1 MFKEAVSSERLFH
14 FPEKRFYCKAS
25 RRCNGFLGS
34 GQYSWRTRREPGA
47 VARSY
52 FLLCFSNKYHQFLW
66 LLRDPSDTSDICERL
81 QQVILGLGFFFFFP
95 SLPSDHAQRRSIA
108 LWGWLYWGKG
118 SLFVVSTGDESRDWQ
133 AFDSVVL
140 KSSTGDWRWSLDNIR
155 WPLRAAET
163 IGLCGAALLLLR

>member
-81 QQVILGLGFFFFFP
+81 QQVILGLGFFFF
-95 SLPSDHAQRRSIA
+95 SLP
-108 LWGWLYWGKG
+108 
-118 SLFVVSTGDESRDWQ
+118 
-133 AFDSVVL
+133 AF
-140 KSSTGDWRWSLDNIR
+140 
-155 WPLRAAET
+155 WPRAASQYRSL
-163 IGLCGAALLLLR
+163 GLIILGKRESLCCIYGRWKPWLTGVWQCSVEEQHRRLKMIFR